1 MHNISDRITKR
12 EWEKKEL
19 KTLEDEISNQILK
32 GFN

>member
-1 MHNISDRITKR
+1 MHNISERITKR
-12 EWEKKEL
+12 EWEKEL